1 MAIINRGLS
10 ALKSDLLNTSLTD
23 TEFNQRQVLFN
34 GGSIFNFADILSGAV
49 DVKTKNYSSFYLT
62 RKTKLDSNTQVD
74 RISFQPSTILT
85 GISSSTSVISILSSP
100 NNVDYLSV
108 KYPLTLT
115 DSPLFFPYFR
125 INFIDDEYCNIQY
138 DDSVGKNYMVL
149 ENNACVLKRGITL
162 SDSDKSFRY
171 IKADNKIV
179 FLKDISGSTYI
190 INKSLSA
197 IPLSSNAASV
207 ISEGYFTIGNNL
219 SINETSSNN
228 TSYITYKK
236 QSMDIDETLSDY
248 DLENNYLLFRNLNIN
263 SLNDV
268 NTLVLKNQMND
279 LNTLSRSNNLSLS
292 SGAGYTDYRTYTSIS
307 NDISQL
313 EDEGLN
319 LNYTFYNKSIT
330 LNPGEN
336 TFVTEKS
343 LFPFSQININDT
355 TLSKAGAFGSNS
367 PLYSDRVYKYDENN
381 LGERYVYLCSWLS
394 GSPGSENNIWLDRYY
409 YPNLVTKQAAISSIA
424 IYSRTYEQYIEQ
436 IVFNN
441 ATNTSTVADN
451 LFFDKLSD
459 LVFTPD
465 TKYIY
470 ERVDLEKL
478 PFLSYN
484 IADTGS
490 TGYYLDINR
499 NSGFVL
505 AFNLINQNDTVT
517 RTIFSRTNEIAGGL
531 TITYNNTLVTIQY
544 SLYDTSGQ
552 YKTFT
557 SSNSLNLGSDNNI
570 VFSVNNI
577 TGSITCY
584 VNGEIII
591 EEKIAPLF
599 YSSVLYGDF
608 VVVDKT
614 LSNSQDYISEIYLS
628 PQPLDDEA
636 VKVLTV
642 KYNDNSDKLVISLP
656 CGMRN
661 KSDAINQVNS
671 LTTNLKSKT
680 NSINVYISDLDIDDE
695 DTKVEIIRNIELIT
709 DEVLPINSNINKIEL
724 L

>member
-34 GGSIFNFADILSGAV
+34 GGSVFNFADILSGAV

-85 GISSSTSVISILSSP
+85 GISSSTSVVSILSSP
-100 NNVDYLSV
+100 DNVDYISIR
-108 KYPLTLT
+108 YPLILT
-115 DSPLFFPYFR
+115 DSPRFFPYFR
-125 INFIDDEYCNIQY
+125 INLLDDEYCNIQY

-149 ENNACVLKRGITL
+149 ENNTCVLKRGITL
-162 SDSDKSFRY
+162 SDEDKKFRY
-171 IKADNKIV
+171 IKGDNKIV

-197 IPLSSNAASV
+197 IPLSNNAASV

-228 TSYITYKK
+228 TSYITYKT
-236 QSMDIDETLSDY
+236 QSMDIDDVLSDY
-248 DLENNYLLFRNLNIN
+248 NLENNYLLFRNLNTD
-263 SLNDV
+263 SLNDI

-279 LNTLSRSNNLSLS
+279 LNTLSKSNNLSLS
-292 SGAGYTDYRTYTSIS
+292 SDAGYTDNRTYTSIA
-307 NDISQL
+307 NDIPQL
-313 EDEGLN
+313 EDEGLS
-319 LNYTFYNKSIT
+319 LNYIFYNKSIE
-330 LNPGEN
+330 LNPGQN
-336 TFVTEKS
+336 TFITEKS
-343 LFPFSQININDT
+343 LFPFTQININDT
-355 TLSKAGAFGSNS
+355 KLAKTGAFGSNS
-367 PLYSDRVYKYDENN
+367 PLYSDRVYRYDENY
-381 LGERYVYLCSWLS
+381 LGEKYIYLCSWLS
-394 GSPGSENNIWLDRYY
+394 GSPGSENNVWLDRYY
-409 YPNLVTKQAAISSIA
+409 YPNLVTKQAAISSVA
-424 IYSRTYEQYIEQ
+424 IYSRTYDQYIEQ

-441 ATNTSTVADN
+441 PSNTTTVADN

-459 LVFTPD
+459 LVFTPS

-470 ERVDLEKL
+470 ERVDLENL

-484 IADTGS
+484 IANNPPV
-490 TGYYLDINR
+490 GYYSEINR
-499 NSGFVL
+499 NSGFVI

-517 RTIFSRTNEIAGGL
+517 RTIFSRTNEISGGL
-531 TITYNNTLVTIQY
+531 IVTYNNTSVSIQY
-544 SLYDTSGQ
+544 SLYNTSGQ
-552 YKTFT
+552 YKTIT
-557 SSNSLNLGSDNNI
+557 VDKDLNLGSDNNI

-577 TGSITCY
+577 TGSINGY
-584 VNGEIII
+584 LNGEIVIQ
-591 EEKIAPLF
+591 ERIAPLF
-599 YSSVLYGDF
+599 YSSILYGDF

-614 LSNSQDYISEIYLS
+614 IDNSQDYISEVYLS

-642 KYNDNSDKLVISLP
+642 KYNDNTDKLVISLP

-661 KSDAINQVNS
+661 KSDTINQVNS
-671 LTTNLKSKT
+671 LTTNLKSKS

-695 DTKVEIIRNIELIT
+695 ETKAEIIRNIELIT